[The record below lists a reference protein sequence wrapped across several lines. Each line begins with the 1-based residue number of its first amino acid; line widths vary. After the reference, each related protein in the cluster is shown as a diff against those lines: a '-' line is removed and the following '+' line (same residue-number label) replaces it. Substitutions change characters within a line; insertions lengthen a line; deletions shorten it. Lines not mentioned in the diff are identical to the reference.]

1 MRATDVILI
10 LLILFLPLI
19 YEHGWSKGYKKGFE
33 EAEIFHNVKEEE

>member
-1 MRATDVILI
+1 MRATDIILI

-33 EAEIFHNVKEEE
+33 EAEIFHNVKEEK